1 MDATQV
7 TSQMAPCSGPL
18 PDLEIPMINTIVT
31 CLASEHRKLNDHIL
45 QLALAATRLA
55 SVPGE
60 LIAKQRAAEVWDDI
74 RRELWSHLQIEDELV
89 FSWGEAHHAMSD
101 TLFETLKLEREAM
114 RKLLATLPVSAS
126 PAAAANEDRV
136 PETPADRAAF
146 AHTLLALAQ
155 NLDSHIQRYDAEVLP
170 SILRELFHR

>member
-7 TSQMAPCSGPL
+7 TTEMTPCSGPL
-18 PDLEIPMINTIVT
+18 PDLEIPMINTIVR

-60 LIAKQRAAEVWDDI
+60 LMARQRAAEAWDDI

-89 FSWGEAHHAMSD
+89 FSWGKAHHAMSD
-101 TLFETLKLEREAM
+101 TLLKTLKLELQAM
-114 RKLLATLPVSAS
+114 RKLLATLPASAS
-126 PAAAANEDRV
+126 PVLAPNEDRE
-136 PETPADRAAF
+136 PETPADREAF

-155 NLDSHIQRYDAEVLP
+155 NLDSHIERYDVEVLP
-170 SILRELFHR
+170 SILRGLFHR